1 MDTNKRTRL
10 KTHLDPATNILRFLA
25 VPFGA
30 LMVYGATLKLVEVN
44 MAMSFDFWGVF
55 IAGILVTAAPFLMN
69 KFLSA
74 ALLGAGIFT
83 VASLLQPNF
92 QSWMNLVFFVLLTVL
107 YFQPYKIW
115 LRIIFQLLCL
125 TVIGVCLWCVWKEF
139 YKGLEH
145 FIETGKLTDVYLK
158 NRIKTFLPGDFSFYM
173 AMVWLVVSLR
183 QYALPKSQQLRN
195 IVRENGNV
203 KNKNTQNSRKHSSSD
218 EDLWGY

>member
-1 MDTNKRTRL
+1 METNKRTRL
-10 KTHLDPATNILRFLA
+10 KTHLDPATNALRFLA

-30 LMVYGATLKLVEVN
+30 LMIYGATLKLMEVN

-55 IAGILVTAAPFLMN
+55 IAGILVTFAPFLMN

-83 VASLLQPNF
+83 VASLLQPSF
-92 QSWMNLVFFVLLTVL
+92 QSWMNLVFFILLTIL

-115 LRIIFQLLCL
+115 LRIIFQLLCMAA
-125 TVIGVCLWCVWKEF
+125 IGVCLWCVWQEF

-173 AMVWLVVSLR
+173 AMVWLVVSIR

-195 IVRENGNV
+195 IVHENGTDTN
-203 KNKNTQNSRKHSSSD
+203 NRNSRKHSSSD

>member
-1 MDTNKRTRL
+1 MDANKQTKL
-10 KTHLDPATNILRFLA
+10 KTHLDPATNALRFLA
-25 VPFGA
+25 VPFGV
-30 LMVYGATLKLVEVN
+30 LMIYGATLKLMEVN
-44 MAMSFDFWGVF
+44 MAMSFDFWGIF
-55 IAGILVTAAPFLMN
+55 IAGILITVAPFIMN

-83 VASLLQPNF
+83 VASLLQPSF
-92 QSWMNLVFFVLLTVL
+92 QSWMNLALFILLTIL

-125 TVIGVCLWCVWKEF
+125 AAIGVCLWCVWKEF

-195 IVRENGNV
+195 IVHEKYADTNNR
-203 KNKNTQNSRKHSSSD
+203 NSRKHSSSD